1 MDIIKGL
8 AVAVALAAAPAHA
21 AKLGADVPLEMGMRI
36 EGALTIGDD
45 GRISAL
51 KIDKQDKLPVAVATL
66 VRDTVQ
72 KWEFEP
78 HLRDGVAVA
87 TETQMTVRV
96 VARPSDNETFNV
108 HLVSAHFVSAKSD
121 AERAADIRGRMPA
134 PRYPADVFR
143 AGGQGTVYLALKVDR
158 DGRVVDQVAEQ
169 VNLRSTG
176 TPKQLE
182 AFRSGLAKASL
193 DAARRWR
200 FPQRTEDVALD
211 QPHRTLRVPVTFSIG
226 GTPADDL
233 RHWRAY
239 VPGPR
244 SRIPWTTR
252 ADNAGFS
259 PDLLSEGSAT
269 LAGDPDVPR
278 LRTPLGG

>member
-1 MDIIKGL
+1 M
-8 AVAVALAAAPAHA
+8 V
-21 AKLGADVPLEMGMRI
+21 
-36 EGALTIGDD
+36 
-45 GRISAL
+45 
-51 KIDKQDKLPVAVATL
+51 
-66 VRDTVQ
+66 
-72 KWEFEP
+72 
-78 HLRDGVAVA
+78 LRGVAK
-87 TETQMTVRV
+87 VRG
-96 VARPSDNETFNV
+96 E
-108 HLVSAHFVSAKSD
+108 
-121 AERAADIRGRMPA
+121 AAC
-134 PRYPADVFR
+134 
-143 AGGQGTVYLALKVDR
+143 
-158 DGRVVDQVAEQ
+158 
-169 VNLRSTG
+169 
-176 TPKQLE
+176 
-182 AFRSGLAKASL
+182 
-193 DAARRWR
+193 RWSC
-200 FPQRTEDVALD
+200 PQRPGDVALD